1 MRQDSASLPTIKADL
16 PVRFFCFVKTPA
28 FFRILGRDFRMA
40 VMGISTLS
48 PAHPFA
54 QKIV

>member
-1 MRQDSASLPTIKADL
+1 MPLYNQSGLAGPL
-16 PVRFFCFVKTPA
+16 FYFVKTPA
-28 FFRILGRDFRMA
+28 FFRLLGRDSRTA

-54 QKIV
+54 QK